1 MGCPWENP
9 LFENTDQLMDE
20 RYIINTLIFIFLIVT
35 AYRFSFLDLKEY
47 SDIID
52 DDDESQM
59 KMVNGMHVSVD
70 HEDSGA
76 DTDSSG
82 ELLERI
88 QPTITNVKTAR
99 RMSKDQ

>member
-1 MGCPWENP
+1 M
-9 LFENTDQLMDE
+9 
-20 RYIINTLIFIFLIVT
+20 
-35 AYRFSFLDLKEY
+35 DLKEY
-47 SDIID
+47 SDVA
-52 DDDESQM
+52 DDDESQQH
-59 KMVNGMHVSVD
+59 MVNGTHVLVD

-88 QPTITNVKTAR
+88 QPTKTDVKIAR